1 MNMDWSIATEETTNT
16 TKAASAETL
25 LGRLER
31 DRIFSWLGLAVPLF
45 VSSALNLWNLS
56 QNGFS
61 NLYYSVAVQSMMQS
75 FHNFFFAS
83 YDAGGYISVD
93 KPPVAL
99 WIQTIS
105 AKLFGFSPL
114 SLLVPEALAG

>member
-1 MNMDWSIATEETTNT
+1 MNMDWSIATEGTTNT
-16 TKAASAETL
+16 TNAANTQSL

-31 DRIFSWLGLAVPLF
+31 DKIFSWLGLAVPLF
-45 VSSALNLWNLS
+45 VSAALNLWNLS

-61 NLYYSVAVQSMMQS
+61 TLYYSVAVQSMMQS

-83 YDAGGYISVD
+83 YDAGGYITVD
-93 KPPVAL
+93 KPPVSL

-105 AKLFGFSPL
+105 AKIFGFSPL
-114 SLLVPEALAG
+114 SLLVPEALA